1 MRLKRGCSAGP
12 VKNGSPLRYHGGRDR
27 CRVAPFALGVLMDL
41 WHPIKLGKVRANLL
55 IGYLWLLTIAAAF
68 FGSTLSHP
76 DLPGFFAFRVLFLVH
91 LVWLAILFLA
101 GGLSWRKRFFPA
113 GVKLYMVF
121 LAFWLAWGW
130 LSLLWAVSKFDALR
144 HIFYLC
150 TGLGVV
156 FFCIYHTRDCRYLK
170 GLFYAVFAA
179 MSVVVLV
186 GLWETVTGNHLPVS
200 MLYGK
205 DSTWIA
211 HIPSSFFHNP
221 NDLGTLLAL
230 YIPVIYGV
238 MRITGNLIFKL
249 GAGACALLGIY
260 LLLASQSRANMLA
273 LCCAALGMLV
283 LFSGHFRK
291 HLNGYRWIVF
301 PVVLCI
307 LLLFLLVLGGY
318 LQDNKLLEIKPLLGL
333 KNHGALQLNALE
345 PRLKLLVSAV
355 AVFREHPLTGVGAG
369 NAEHYMLQYTRYTHG
384 LTNIH
389 NWWVEVFV
397 NYGAVIGV
405 PYLIFFA
412 GLLMALYRTAV
423 NSADTYARHLSAAL
437 FLSMCAFP
445 LSVTS
450 SSTLA
455 GMTFMWT
462 LFALALAVLHY
473 DALADQSAAACRHPV
488 RGKNVLMVSHIFP
501 PTGGVGVLRLV
512 KFCKFLPRRGWG
524 VNVLTTR
531 RKEQHSVDTQLLGEI
546 PGEVLVARTWHV
558 DFASV
563 FLRFKSVYLTL
574 RRFFLSGAGFRDAGS
589 RVPAGGESP
598 RSGCRKLVDLILVP
612 DEGVGWGLPALM
624 HGVKLVEQR
633 DIHVLYSTAPHYS
646 THVTGL
652 LLKKI
657 TGRPWVADFRD
668 PWVGNTFARFP
679 TGLHRW
685 LHSRLEYMVIKN
697 ADAVLTISSGLNEM
711 LRERYPSVPAGKF
724 HTLHNGYDPDDF
736 DVPPAE
742 LPGSKF
748 IFVHAGSFYGEKNPG
763 TFLQA
768 LSQACR
774 SLPGLAGQVLVYFV
788 GHGAGPY
795 LELAGQLGLG
805 DTVRAAGYVPH
816 REAVGYIKAA
826 HVALLIPGGDKTA
839 ATGKVFQ
846 YLAAQKPILT
856 IAHSDNG
863 VFAILDE
870 LNPEYREYSAPPDDV
885 ARLRDLIL
893 RLFRRYEEGTL
904 QAPAGDYACYSR
916 EGQAAR
922 LSEIME
928 SLLRSEGR
936 NV

>member
-1 MRLKRGCSAGP
+1 M
-12 VKNGSPLRYHGGRDR
+12 
-27 CRVAPFALGVLMDL
+27 
-41 WHPIKLGKVRANLL
+41 
-55 IGYLWLLTIAAAF
+55 TIAAAF

-91 LVWLAILFLA
+91 LVWLAILFLT
-101 GGLSWRKRFFPA
+101 GGLSWRNRFFPA

-121 LAFWLAWGW
+121 LAFWLAWGG

-150 TGLGVV
+150 TGLGVI
-156 FFCIYHTRDCRYLK
+156 FFSIYHTRDSRYLK
-170 GLFYAVFAA
+170 GLFYAVYAA
-179 MSVVVLV
+179 ISVVVLV

-200 MLYGK
+200 MLYGN
-205 DSTWIA
+205 DRTWIA
-211 HIPSSFFHNP
+211 YIPSSFFHNP

-230 YIPVIYGV
+230 YIPVVYGV
-238 MRITGNLIFKL
+238 MRITSNLIFKL
-249 GAGACALLGIY
+249 GAGTCALLGIY

-283 LFSGHFRK
+283 LFSGHFKK

-307 LLLFLLVLGGY
+307 LLLFFLVLGGY

-345 PRLKLLVSAV
+345 SRLKLLVSAV
-355 AVFREHPLTGVGAG
+355 AVFQEHPLTGVGAG
-369 NAEHYMLQYTRYTHG
+369 NAEHYMLQYTQYTHG

-389 NWWVEVFV
+389 NWWAEVFV
-397 NYGAVIGV
+397 NYGAIIGV

-423 NSADTYARHLSAAL
+423 NAVDKYARHLSAAL

-445 LSVTS
+445 VSVTS

-473 DALADQSAAACRHPV
+473 DALVNQSNTAARHPV
-488 RGKNVLMVSHIFP
+488 RDKNVLMVSHIFP

-512 KFCKFLPRRGWG
+512 KFCKFLPRCGWG
-524 VNVLTTR
+524 VNVLTAR
-531 RKEQHSVDTQLLGEI
+531 RKEKYSVDPLLLGEI
-546 PGEVLVARTWHV
+546 PGEVQVARTWHV
-558 DFASV
+558 DFSSIYMRLKA
-563 FLRFKSVYLTL
+563 VYLAL
-574 RRFFLSGAGFRDAGS
+574 RRLFSPGS
-589 RVPAGGESP
+589 PAKNAVGRVSVGGESP
-598 RSGCRKLVDLILVP
+598 RSGYRKLVDLLLVP
-612 DEGVGWGLPALM
+612 DEGVGWSLPALL
-624 HGVKLVEQR
+624 HGVKLVDER
-633 DIHVLYSTAPHYS
+633 NIDILYTTAPHYS
-646 THVTGL
+646 THVNGL

-657 TGRPWVADFRD
+657 TGLPWVADFRD
-668 PWVGNTFARFP
+668 PWVGNTFVRFP

-685 LHSRLEYMVIKN
+685 LHTRLEYLVVKN
-697 ADAVLTISSGLNEM
+697 ADAVLTISDGLNKI
-711 LRERYPSVPAGKF
+711 LREKYPFVPAGKF
-724 HTLHNGYDPDDF
+724 FTLHNGYDPDDF
-736 DVPPAE
+736 VVPPAD
-742 LPGSKF
+742 LPGGRF
-748 IFVHAGSFYGEKNPG
+748 IFVHTGSFYGEKNPG
-763 TFLQA
+763 TFLEA
-768 LSQACR
+768 LSRACR
-774 SLPGLAGQVLVYFV
+774 SRPDLAEQVLVYFV

-795 LELAGQLGLG
+795 VELARQLGLG

-826 HVALLIPGGDKTA
+826 HVALLVPGGDKTA

-856 IAHSDNG
+856 IAESDNG

-870 LNPEYREYSAPPDDV
+870 INSKYRKYSASPDDV
-885 ARLRDLIL
+885 ARLTELIM
-893 RLFRRYEEGTL
+893 RLFDRHGEGTL
-904 QAPAGDYACYSR
+904 QAPVGDYARYSR

-922 LSEIME
+922 LSEIMK
-928 SLLRSEGR
+928 SLLRS
-936 NV
+936 